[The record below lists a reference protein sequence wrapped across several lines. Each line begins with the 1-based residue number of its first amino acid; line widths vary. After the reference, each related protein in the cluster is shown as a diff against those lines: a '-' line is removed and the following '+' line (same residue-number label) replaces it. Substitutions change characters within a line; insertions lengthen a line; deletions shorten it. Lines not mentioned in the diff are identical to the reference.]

1 MKTKIPFIAL
11 LGLWSAACDDTTND
25 IGIFTE
31 EDNISASTAIYEART
46 RSLVADSVLSNSNN
60 SYLGRMTDPETGLQ
74 VKAEF
79 LAQFATLEN
88 WEFPDYGL
96 MVKNAE
102 GEVEADSIEIRL
114 YYERYYGDGN
124 NPMKVEVYE
133 LDTTNVIREDSTYYS
148 NADLTRYINSKA
160 NGPVT
165 SKIFTA
171 TDFTLSEDDREESSY
186 SPNIR
191 IVLPK
196 DYGTFILRKYYEN
209 QDFFRNSYNFIH
221 HVCPGFYFKLTDGN
235 GTMVKMR
242 VGAMNLYF
250 KYRDA
255 ERDTVYVG
263 MGRFAATP
271 EVLQNTYVE
280 NEGLDAWIDNNTEC
294 TYLKTPAGVFTE
306 MTLPVDE
313 IYEGHENDSISQT
326 QFTLYRY
333 NTEAD
338 QAEAFGIPQTLL
350 MVRKQD
356 MYAFFEERRV
366 PDNRT
371 SFVTSFNNSYNTYTF
386 SNISN
391 LIAYCRR
398 EKNSESAKAGL
409 TPEAWAQSHE
419 DWNKVVLIPVET
431 NEDNSNNIVSVTHD
445 MGIGSTRLVGGT
457 NDRIS
462 LQVIYSTFQ

>member
-1 MKTKIPFIAL
+1 MKTKAPLIAL
-11 LGLWSAACDDTTND
+11 LGLCGAACDDTTND
-25 IGIFTE
+25 IGIYTD
-31 EDNISASTAIYEART
+31 EDNISASTAIYEAST
-46 RSLVADSVLSNSNN
+46 RSLAADSVLSNSNN
-60 SYLGRMTDPETGLQ
+60 SFLGRMTDPETGLQ

-79 LAQFATLEN
+79 LAQFSTLEN
-88 WEFPDYGL
+88 WEFPDYGQ
-96 MVKNAE
+96 MIKNDQ
-102 GEVEADSIEIRL
+102 GEIEADSIEICL
-114 YYERYYGDGN
+114 YYEKYYGDGN

-148 NADLTRYINSKA
+148 NADLTRYINHKA
-160 NGPVT
+160 DGPIT
-165 SKIFTA
+165 SKVFTA
-171 TDFTLSEDDREESSY
+171 TDFTVPEDDRESSSY

-196 DYGTFILRKYYEN
+196 DYGTFMLRKYYEN
-209 QDFFRNSYNFIH
+209 KDFFRNSYNFIH

-242 VGAMNLYF
+242 VGAMNIYF
-250 KYRDA
+250 KYRDTA
-255 ERDTVYVG
+255 RDTVYVG

-280 NEGLDAWIDNNTEC
+280 NEGLSAWLDNNNEC

-306 MTLPVDE
+306 MTLPIDE
-313 IYEGHENDSISQT
+313 IYEGHDNDSISQT

-338 QAEAFGIPQTLL
+338 LAAAFDIPQTLL
-350 MVRKQD
+350 LVRKQD
-356 MYAFFEERRV
+356 MYLFFEENRV
-366 PDNRT
+366 PDNKT
-371 SFVTSFNNSYNTYTF
+371 SFITSFNSSYNTYTF

-398 EKNSESAKAGL
+398 EKRTEAAKAGL
-409 TPEAWAQSHE
+409 TPEAWTQDHE

-445 MGIGSTRLVGGT
+445 MGVGSTRLVGGI
-457 NDRIS
+457 NDRTR